1 MIKKIDHIAVA
12 VSDLDK
18 SAGHFKDVLGL
29 EEEGREV
36 VKEQKVETASFRIG
50 ESNIELV
57 CPTEPESPVGKF
69 LSAKGEGIH
78 HIAVE
83 VDDIEAALKSFKEKG
98 MRLIDEKP
106 RVGAGGHLIAFLH
119 PKSNRG
125 VLVELVQLR
134 K

>member
-1 MIKKIDHIAVA
+1 MIKKIDHIAIA
-12 VSDLDK
+12 VSDLDG
-18 SAGHFKDVLGL
+18 SARHFGEVLGL
-29 EEEGREV
+29 EAAGREV

-57 CPTEPESPVGKF
+57 SPTEPDSPVGKF
-69 LSAKGEGIH
+69 ISAKGEGIH

-83 VDDIEAALKSFKEKG
+83 VEDIEAALKSLKEKG
-98 MRLIDEKP
+98 VRLIDEEP

-125 VLVELVQLR
+125 VLVELVQPR